1 MIDYCGEGDL
11 AEHGVVVS
19 PDLADKD
26 SIREG
31 VKAAKPYMTANIC
44 IGTHCHLLWAS
55 NHEAGCQLLHTYL
68 LDSDPDMFRT
78 YSTYLNSKGIFLT
91 TAKILQGFPAL
102 PKFAYFPP

>member
-1 MIDYCGEGDL
+1 M
-11 AEHGVVVS
+11 S

-68 LDSDPDMFRT
+68 LGFDPDMFRT
-78 YSTYLNSKGIFLT
+78 YSTYLDSKGIFLK
-91 TAKILQGFPAL
+91 TAKNTSRLACTTDIGTLPTIDEIL
-102 PKFAYFPP
+102 